1 MILFP
6 LVIFRMVANCLRN
19 FRVKLLLKSLSELL
33 DRADQFLNTE
43 LGSVNVAVHY
53 DVLKHGVLDI
63 LFQCSLY

>member
-6 LVIFRMVANCLRN
+6 LVIFRIVANCLQN

-43 LGSVNVAVHY
+43 LGSVSVAVHY
-53 DVLKHGVLDI
+53 IV
-63 LFQCSLY
+63 F

>member
-6 LVIFRMVANCLRN
+6 LVIFRIVANCLRN
-19 FRVKLLLKSLSELL
+19 FRVKLLLKPLSELL

-53 DVLKHGVLDI
+53 IV
-63 LFQCSLY
+63 F